1 MTPDRNPILSYDTEQ
16 RLRAALA
23 EAAGTDGLRAPERVE
38 TALVAELRRRNRRIL
53 AGRTAA
59 VGALAAAVMFGLFLT
74 QPTKP
79 VAPPPIA
86 ASATIEKFTPVPSAP
101 PVALNARVK
110 RRRAP
115 RPVEQRVAAVDRSEF
130 IPVGPWQAM
139 EPMERGSI
147 IRVRLP
153 KSSLPGFGI
162 PVSAD
167 RWHETIPADIVLAE
181 DGSMRAVRFVNTRQ

>member
-1 MTPDRNPILSYDTEQ
+1 MTPDRNPILSYDIEQ
-16 RLRAALA
+16 RLRALLA
-23 EAAGTDGLRAPERVE
+23 AAAETDRLQTPVRVE
-38 TALVAELRRRNRRIL
+38 TALVAELRRRNRRML
-53 AGRTAA
+53 AGRIAA
-59 VGALAAAVMFGLFLT
+59 VGTLAAAVLLGLFLT
-74 QPTKP
+74 
-79 VAPPPIA
+79 PPA
-86 ASATIEKFTPVPSAP
+86 ATAITNATA
-101 PVALNARVK
+101 K

-115 RPVEQRVAAVDRSEF
+115 RPVERRVAAVERSEF

-167 RWHETIPADIVLAE
+167 RWHESIPADIVLAE

>member
-16 RLRAALA
+16 RLRAVLA
-23 EAAGTDGLRAPERVE
+23 EAAKTGGLQTPERVE

-74 QPTKP
+74 RPTKP

-86 ASATIEKFTPVPSAP
+86 ASAPIEKITPVPSAP
-101 PVALNARVK
+101 PVAINARVN

-115 RPVEQRVAAVDRSEF
+115 RPVERRVAAVERTEF